1 MTAPAQPPKR
11 SIGRAI
17 LRSALGLGL
26 FAVVTAGI
34 VAGTRAL
41 TAERIAD
48 NRQASEYR
56 MLREVLPEELRDV
69 PIETLLDNV
78 VTLPAS
84 EAVGQRQLFR
94 GWRIE
99 SSEKT
104 VLIMPVVA
112 TGGYSGDIH
121 LLVGIDQQGRVT
133 GVRVTRH
140 QETPGLG
147 DKIER
152 RKSDWITRFN
162 GRSLEDPASGNWAVT
177 KDGGEFDA
185 FTGATITPRAVV
197 RAVKRS
203 LEYVEAER
211 SALFQADQE
220 NQP

>member
-34 VAGTRAL
+34 VAGTRSL

-69 PIETLLDNV
+69 PIETLLDNA
-78 VTLPAS
+78 VTLPVS
-84 EAVGQRQLFR
+84 EAVGQHQPFR
-94 GWRIE
+94 GWRIA

-203 LEYVEAER
+203 LAYVEAER